1 MLIEKNG
8 SKSKVKIIIDTNAFL
23 VPIQLHINIFEE
35 LEKTLNRKHELILLS
50 PIYEE
55 LKNLSIKSSPKM
67 RRDTLHALIEAEKC
81 KLIKLEKAAG
91 DSTDDTIIKV
101 AKKGKFAVFTNDKN
115 LRKRLRD
122 INVPVIYVRQK
133 VKLEI
138 DGRI

>member
-91 DSTDDTIIKV
+91 DSTDDTIINV

-122 INVPVIYVRQK
+122 INVPVI
-133 VKLEI
+133 
-138 DGRI
+138 